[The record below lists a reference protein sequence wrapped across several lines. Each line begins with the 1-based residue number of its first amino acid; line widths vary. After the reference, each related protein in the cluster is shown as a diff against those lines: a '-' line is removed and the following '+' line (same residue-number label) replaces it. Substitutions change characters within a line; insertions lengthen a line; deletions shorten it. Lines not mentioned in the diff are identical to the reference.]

1 MEPTWHSWGAQEIS
15 TSKRSKTI
23 TEAQLCKNMLNH
35 FANGS
40 SFLKAKAIGFWDDP
54 KKWNAKPYGPME
66 NCTTLHVPTLVLGS
80 NFTSLPPKQN
90 GTHWSIFGFW
100 KSRDLLGM
108 LMMFDRMY
116 ELLLLLWLH
125 AVLIAWQF
133 VRKTWEGGHSSFVQ
147 QVVRRSI

>member
-1 MEPTWHSWGAQEIS
+1 MLVVINKHRGCWVVSLWVGWVTTCNNYCVDKSWNLPGTAEALRKYRLQKIQD
-15 TSKRSKTI
+15 KI
-23 TEAQLCKNMLNH
+23 TEAQLCKNMLKH

-40 SFLKAKAIGFWDDP
+40 SFLKAKAMGFWDDP

-100 KSRDLLGM
+100 KSRDWLGM
-108 LMMFDRMY
+108 LMMFDRM
-116 ELLLLLWLH
+116 
-125 AVLIAWQF
+125 
-133 VRKTWEGGHSSFVQ
+133 
-147 QVVRRSI
+147 